1 MIRFAWLQFRVQAA
15 VALAALTVL
24 AIVLAI
30 TGIHLT
36 HLFDSSGLNATCLA
50 ATGARNSCRVGPF
63 LDRTM
68 SYFDFA
74 HALNIAVPAV
84 AGLLGAFWGAPLVAG
99 ELSAGTHRLAWT
111 QSVTRTRWFLSK
123 LAVTGVATVV
133 AVGVLTLMVTIWAHP
148 IDEVNLN
155 RLTPGV
161 FPARGIVPIGYA
173 MFAFAL
179 GVSTGVLIRRSVPAI
194 AITLVIFA
202 ALQFAIP
209 AWLRPHLIS
218 PARTAPALTAGS
230 FSYLGATPTRRV
242 EVAASPSVIP
252 GAWIIS
258 PDQHCFDASSCKII
272 TPSGHSAAGLRAT
285 ACELSPPPRRS
296 TPTSPG
302 DSSASATTNPL
313 PLPSRQS
320 RACDAYISNLRLRQ
334 VVTYQPA
341 SRYWAF
347 QVIETAVYVVLAFV
361 LCGFCLLWV
370 RSRLT

>member
-15 VALAALTVL
+15 AVLAALTVL
-24 AIVLAI
+24 EIVLAI

-63 LDRTM
+63 LDRTTA
-68 SYFDFA
+68 YFDFA
-74 HALNIAVPAV
+74 HVLNIAVPAV

-123 LAVTGVATVV
+123 LAVTGVAIVV

-194 AITLVIFA
+194 AITLVIVA

-218 PARTAPALTAGS
+218 PAQTAPALTSGS
-230 FSYLGATPTRRV
+230 FSYLGAPPPGPVAGSALLRRDLLQDHHALRALRGRVTR
-242 EVAASPSVIP
+242 
-252 GAWIIS
+252 
-258 PDQHCFDASSCKII
+258 H
-272 TPSGHSAAGLRAT
+272 GLRAIT
-285 ACELSPPPRRS
+285 AAAALDTEIAGRFERFSDNGSATAAEPPEPCMRRIHLEPPPPAGR
-296 TPTSPG
+296 
-302 DSSASATTNPL
+302 DLSA
-313 PLPSRQS
+313 RQS
-320 RACDAYISNLRLRQ
+320 
-334 VVTYQPA
+334 
-341 SRYWAF
+341 
-347 QVIETAVYVVLAFV
+347 
-361 LCGFCLLWV
+361 LLGV
-370 RSRLT
+370 PGH